1 MILEPDVALTDFAL
15 AAEAGWLGALVWRHG
30 APAPARRWWAAFFWS
45 VGAGALLGGVSH
57 GFVPPPYDAGG
68 TVLWRLTLLAIG
80 GATLSVWGAAAHA
93 LGGPVASRVI
103 TAGRILF
110 TAYAAVVLFVTDAFA
125 IAIVHYAPAAV
136 FLFGVLLHAWRR
148 SRARAALAGLLG
160 LLALAAGS
168 LAQAARLAIPLMHL
182 THNAVYHL
190 FEMLALVLLYRAARW
205 LSSARSPC

>member
-57 GFVPPPYDAGG
+57 GFVPPPYGVGG
-68 TVLWRLTLLAIG
+68 AVLWRLTLLAIG
-80 GATLSVWGAAAHA
+80 GAALSVWGAGAHA

-103 TAGRILF
+103 TAGRVLF

-125 IAIVHYAPAAV
+125 VAIAHYAPAAV
-136 FLFGVLLHAWRR
+136 FLFGVLLRAWRR
-148 SRARAALAGLLG
+148 SRAHAALAGLLG
-160 LLALAAGS
+160 LLVLAAGS
-168 LAQAARLAIPLMHL
+168 FAQTARLALPPMHL
-182 THNAVYHL
+182 TYNAVYHL